1 MGGVAAMVAAISFGL
16 FMLALALVMIKLA
29 RAVSIANHMLDD
41 IRREAI
47 PAMSRVQT
55 AMDHVNTG
63 LELVAGVADNALK
76 IARSVNALG
85 DALHRWVS
93 SPLVKVLGVGAAA
106 SRVLGGRRSEETGE
120 AGEESVTE
128 IAQNPADQEGAG

>member
-16 FMLALALVMIKLA
+16 FMLAVALVMIKLA

-41 IRREAI
+41 IRRETI

-63 LELVAGVADNALK
+63 LELVDGVADNALK
-76 IARSVNALG
+76 IARRVNALG

-93 SPLVKVLGVGAAA
+93 SPLVRVLGVGAAV
-106 SRVLGGRRSEETGE
+106 SRVLGGRRADASGAAEGE
-120 AGEESVTE
+120 SAESGAQSQAG
-128 IAQNPADQEGAG
+128 QEGAE